1 MKPLLVSKIVDEA
14 KPLLEKYIGK
24 LAERYSTIG
33 NLKKALSKEMAEI
46 CRLTGLSEVTF
57 YWARHTFGNTARNEC
72 RMSKDDIALALNHV
86 DEGNRTTDIYIAK
99 DWKIVDDVQRKVI
112 SQFRRTEM
120 KVIKKTKLA
129 NNTEIKAA

>member
-1 MKPLLVSKIVDEA
+1 
-14 KPLLEKYIGK
+14 
-24 LAERYSTIG
+24 
-33 NLKKALSKEMAEI
+33 
-46 CRLTGLSEVTF
+46 
-57 YWARHTFGNTARNEC
+57 
-72 RMSKDDIALALNHV
+72 MSKDDIALALNHV
-86 DEGNRTTDIYIAK
+86 DEVNRTTDIYIAK

>member
-1 MKPLLVSKIVDEA
+1 
-14 KPLLEKYIGK
+14 
-24 LAERYSTIG
+24 
-33 NLKKALSKEMAEI
+33 
-46 CRLTGLSEVTF
+46 
-57 YWARHTFGNTARNEC
+57 
-72 RMSKDDIALALNHV
+72 MSKDDIALALNHV